1 MHVAHALLPG
11 ALSLLLLAAGCDRS
25 EATDEVARESTEPVI
40 DVRTAAVERHPVPRE
55 LVLTGS
61 LVADKSSDLAAN
73 ASGRVLATY
82 VERGQLVKAG
92 DLIAKLDSRVA
103 KFSAKAAKAQ
113 TKVAK
118 AQLEL
123 AALECDRADKLLAS
137 GTISQTEY
145 DRTMSQCTTSRSS
158 VSAAESNAAL
168 ASVAAGDST
177 IRAPFSGIIGERF
190 IEIGEYVQP
199 PTRVV
204 SLYSVDPIRVSIA
217 VPEAEA
223 PRVAVG
229 QTVTFSVTALG
240 EQSFEAEVR
249 YVSPAL
255 REGTRDLLV
264 EAVTPNAERLLH
276 PGMFATVRV
285 AVGEQELPTVPLN
298 AVHRDERRALVWVV
312 REGRAIETLVRAG
325 ASKDGR
331 IAILA
336 GLGPDDRVVVDPPE
350 TLVDGSKV
358 AVQDET
364 EVASKAAAAAP
375 PVTATAAA
383 TAPKVEP

>member
-11 ALSLLLLAAGCDRS
+11 ALSLLLLAVGCNRS
-25 EATDEVARESTEPVI
+25 QATDEVIEDVEEPV
-40 DVRTAAVERHPVPRE
+40 VAVKTVAVELHPVPRE

-61 LVADKSSDLAAN
+61 LVADRSSDLAAN

-82 VERGQLVKAG
+82 VERGQTIKAG
-92 DLIAKLDSRVA
+92 DPVAKLDARVA

-113 TKVAK
+113 SKVAR
-118 AQLEL
+118 AALEL

-158 VSAAESNAAL
+158 VSAAESQAAL

-177 IRAPFSGIIGERF
+177 IRAPFGGIVGERF
-190 IEIGEYVQP
+190 VDVGEYVQP
-199 PTRVV
+199 PTRVI
-204 SLYSVDPIRVSIA
+204 SLYAIDPIRVSIA

-223 PRVAVG
+223 NHVEPGQKVG
-229 QTVTFSVTALG
+229 FSVAALG
-240 EQSFEAEVR
+240 DRTFEAEVR

-255 REGTRDLLV
+255 REGTRDLV
-264 EAVTPNAERLLH
+264 IEAVTPNPDHLLH

-285 AVGEQELPTVPLN
+285 NVGEQELPTVPET

-312 REGRAIETLVRAG
+312 REGRAIETLVRTG
-325 ASKDGR
+325 STKGGR
-331 IAILA
+331 IAILS
-336 GLGPDDRVVVDPPE
+336 GLTPEDRVVVDPPE

-358 AVQDET
+358 G
-364 EVASKAAAAAP
+364 
-375 PVTATAAA
+375 
-383 TAPKVEP
+383 EP